1 MDDNLIIEL
10 FSKRNEQAIFE
21 TSKKYSKLCHKLS
34 YQIVGDDS
42 DAQECVNDTLL
53 TIWNSI
59 PPDSP
64 DSLSAYICKI
74 ARNLSLKKY
83 RSNTAKKRNCF
94 YNTSIEEIG
103 DCIASSFSVE
113 SKVDA
118 DALTQSINEFLETLK
133 PLDRKLFVQRYW
145 FCMDI
150 PEIAQNINKS
160 ENYVS
165 VHLHR
170 TKVRL
175 KKYLSK
181 EELL

>member
-1 MDDNLIIEL
+1 MDDHLIIEL

-21 TSKKYSKLCHKLS
+21 ASNKYSKLCHKLS

-53 TIWNSI
+53 AAWNSI

-64 DSLSAYICKI
+64 ISLSAYLCKI

-83 RSNTAKKRNCF
+83 RSNTAQKRNSFC
-94 YNTSIEEIG
+94 NTSIEEIG

-113 SKVDA
+113 STIDA
-118 DALTQSINEFLETLK
+118 DTLTQSINDFLETLK
-133 PLDRKLFVQRYW
+133 PFDRKIFVQRYW
-145 FCMDI
+145 FCLEVQ
-150 PEIAQNINKS
+150 EIAQNINKS

-175 KKYLSK
+175 KKHLSK